1 MSVQSDDAAAV
12 KRAKVILRTKV
23 GSTLAL
29 SVAGLLWAAS
39 LPAGVSIT
47 LGFATVLSLWSIYE
61 AARMKI
67 FGGTPAALGAVVA
80 VAFGAWNI
88 HATFIARDG
97 DAWASAAL
105 GQTPASQLALIFV
118 FSGVAAVI
126 GRSLVGVSRGTLHWR
141 LGEQPQFAALVFLVA
156 LPLLALV
163 PIRIAGGAGGLAIY
177 LVLAKIGDIAGYYV
191 GSTIGKRH
199 PFPKLSPGKTVAG
212 CVASLLVGIGAG
224 AGFVLSGALEGARFG
239 VMSGVLLGLVVNVT
253 AQAGDLLESGFKRR
267 AQVKDS
273 GTTFGP
279 SGGMLDLVDSLLLSA
294 PLAAFLWPLLFELP
308 S

>member
-1 MSVQSDDAAAV
+1 MSGANTDAAAA
-12 KRAKVILRTKV
+12 KRAKLILRTKV

-47 LGFATVLSLWSIYE
+47 LGFAVVLSLWSIFE

-67 FGGTPAALGAVVA
+67 FGGVPATVGAVAA
-80 VAFGAWNI
+80 VAYGAWKI
-88 HATFIARDG
+88 HLSFIARDVLALP
-97 DAWASAAL
+97 DAEQALAQGLGLALLYSAVVALVVRSAAAITK
-105 GQTPASQLALIFV
+105 GQLL
-118 FSGVAAVI
+118 
-126 GRSLVGVSRGTLHWR
+126 WR
-141 LGEQPQFAALVFLVA
+141 LGGRPGFLGLVFLVA

-163 PIRIAGGAGGLAIY
+163 PIRLVGGAGGLAVY

-191 GSTIGKRH
+191 GSTMGKRH
-199 PFPKLSPGKTVAG
+199 PFPSLSPGKTVAG

-224 AGFVLSGALEGARFG
+224 AGFVLCGALDGARFG
-239 VMSGVLLGLVVNVT
+239 VVSGVILGLVVNVT
-253 AQAGDLLESGFKRR
+253 AQAGDLMESGFKRR

-294 PLAAFLWPLLFELP
+294 PLVAFLWPLLFELP

>member
-1 MSVQSDDAAAV
+1 MSASTADAAAT
-12 KRAKVILRTKV
+12 KRAKLILRTKV

-39 LPAGVSIT
+39 LPAGLSIT
-47 LGFATVLSLWSIYE
+47 LGFAVVLSLWSILE
-61 AARMKI
+61 AWRMKI
-67 FGGTPAALGAVVA
+67 FGGAPAALGAVAA
-80 VAFGAWNI
+80 VAFGAWKL
-88 HATFIARDG
+88 HETLIARDV
-97 DAWASAAL
+97 
-105 GQTPASQLALIFV
+105 LALPSADQVLTREVALAFV
-118 FSGVAAVI
+118 FSGVVALVVR
-126 GRSLVGVSRGTLHWR
+126 GLGSLGGGGLRWR
-141 LGEQPQFAALVFLVA
+141 LGDGPRFAALVFLVA

-163 PIRIAGGAGGLAIY
+163 PIRLAGGAGGLAIY
-177 LVLAKIGDIAGYYV
+177 LVLAKIGDIAGYYA
-191 GSTIGKRH
+191 GSTMGKRH
-199 PFPKLSPGKTVAG
+199 PFPRLSPGKTVAG

-224 AGFVLSGALEGARFG
+224 AGFVLSGALDGARFG

-253 AQAGDLLESGFKRR
+253 AQAGDLMESGFKRK

-294 PLAAFLWPLLFELP
+294 PLVAFLWPLLFELP